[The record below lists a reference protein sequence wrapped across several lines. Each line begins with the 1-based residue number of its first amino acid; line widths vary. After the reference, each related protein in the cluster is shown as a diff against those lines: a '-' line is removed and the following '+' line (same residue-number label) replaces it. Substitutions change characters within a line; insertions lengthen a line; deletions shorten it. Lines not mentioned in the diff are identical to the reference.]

1 MVVDDRPAGLF
12 DGGVASSLLGRI
24 CGACVQSVPVTGA
37 SVSLIT
43 GTGNRSTVYASDAVS
58 ARLEDLHFDLGEG
71 PGIDAFGAREPV
83 LVADLGD
90 PGDAT
95 GRRWSA
101 FTPAACTAGARAVF
115 AFPLLLGAARLGVL
129 LLYRA
134 QPGALE
140 PAQLVRALR
149 LADRALF
156 ALLDQLASSTTSTSA
171 GGVDGQRPGA
181 DIAFHR
187 AQVYQAAGMLTVQLG
202 VTIEQ
207 AMVRLRGYAFA
218 SDRPLADVAAEIVGR
233 ILRLEEDNGG

>member
-1 MVVDDRPAGLF
+1 MVADGGPAGVSSK
-12 DGGVASSLLGRI
+12 GAPASSLVARI

-37 SVSLIT
+37 SVSLMT
-43 GTGNRSTVYASDAVS
+43 DTGNRSTVYASDGVS
-58 ARLEDLHFDLGEG
+58 GRLEDLQFDLGEG
-71 PGIDAFGAREPV
+71 PGIDAFADRRPV

-95 GRRWSA
+95 SRGWPA
-101 FTPAACTAGARAVF
+101 FTPAACTTGACAVF

-129 LLYRA
+129 LLYRD
-134 QPGALE
+134 QPGALD
-140 PAQLVRALR
+140 PPQLARALR
-149 LADRALF
+149 LADSAFF
-156 ALLDQLASSTTSTSA
+156 ALLDQLAGPTTAS
-171 GGVDGQRPGA
+171 GEVEGQRHGTHV
-181 DIAFHR
+181 AFHR

-218 SDRPLADVAAEIVGR
+218 SDRPVADVAAEIVGR